1 MPLLSQLCSLYWAHK
16 NLDPAQAFK
25 IRVAPKQQIL
35 SKDGT
40 FVSWSFLMEM
50 CSGLV
55 MVIPSIALPTF
66 GESFLRSS
74 QNSKNVSFQDSVL
87 QKMYAVEDS
96 PTGESVTSEV
106 ALKSPKLCVLTPRD
120 DNQLPSRAFGRAG
133 RQYHSD
139 CGWMRKTNRKRA
151 PARQV
156 QSERKWRTPRKQR
169 RWDRRPEP
177 ELEGST
183 IAEMLHQIHQPKK
196 YRYRNSSGFQQKPRH
211 SKRNNSYRR
220 RSQRRQKLPR
230 DGPSAM
236 LQTWI
241 QQDM

>member
-16 NLDPAQAFK
+16 NLDPSQAFK
-25 IRVAPKQQIL
+25 IRVEPKQQIL

-74 QNSKNVSFQDSVL
+74 QNSSKNVSFRDSVL

-106 ALKSPKLCVLTPRD
+106 ALKSPKLRVLTTRD
-120 DNQLPSRAFGRAG
+120 DNQLPSRAFGQ
-133 RQYHSD
+133 QYHSD
-139 CGWMRKTNRKRA
+139 CGWMRKPKRA

-156 QSERKWRTPRKQR
+156 QSERKWRTPRKQH
-169 RWDRRPEP
+169 RWKRHQPEP

-211 SKRNNSYRR
+211 SKRSNSSRR
-220 RSQRRQKLPR
+220 RSQRRQKAPR

-236 LQTWI
+236 LQNWI
-241 QQDM
+241 NKDM